1 MHVTIIGVPYD
12 LDRHRSGMGNAPQAL
27 LDRGVVQQ
35 VHAVGFT
42 NVALEIIDVEL
53 DSTTQQNRIGQVHA
67 SVAAV
72 VAQARSAGSFPM
84 VLGGDCVT
92 ALGVLAG
99 LNESDRTGIVWFDAH
114 GDFNTPDTTPSG
126 YIGGMPLACAVGRGL
141 VNLRSDVGLT
151 KPIPESQ
158 VVLCGVRDLDEL
170 EHQALDA
177 SDVLVLTPAMMQNDQ
192 TVWEQI
198 QLRLEQKSAYL
209 HIDIDVLDPA
219 EVPGV
224 DYPTEQGVS
233 LQELRQ
239 YIQKLGEIS
248 TISAV
253 ALTAVNPDRDVD
265 QRTVNTAIIVIETV
279 MQEIY
284 KRREQRS

>member
-12 LDRHRSGMGNAPQAL
+12 LDRYRSGMGNAPQAL
-27 LDRGVVQQ
+27 LDSGAIQHM
-35 VHAVGFT
+35 HAVGFT
-42 NVALEIIDVEL
+42 NVALETIDVVL
-53 DSTTQQNRIGQVHA
+53 DGATQQDRIGQVHTQVSTA
-67 SVAAV
+67 VAK
-72 VAQARSAGSFPM
+72 ARLAGSFPL

-99 LNESDRTGIVWFDAH
+99 LNDSANIGIVWFDAH

-141 VNLRSDVGLT
+141 VNFRNDIGLT
-151 KPIPESQ
+151 EPIVESQ
-158 VVLCGVRDLDEL
+158 VVLCGVRDLDVL
-170 EHQALDA
+170 EGQALES
-177 SDVLVLTPAMMQNDQ
+177 SDVLVLTPAMMQRDQ
-192 TVWEQI
+192 TVWDQVQQ
-198 QLRLEQKSAYL
+198 QLDHSSVYL
-209 HIDIDVLDPA
+209 HIDIDVLDPV

-224 DYPTEQGVS
+224 DYPTEQGLS
-233 LQELRQ
+233 LKELQ
-239 YIQKLGEIS
+239 HYIQKIGELS

-265 QRTVNTAIIVIETV
+265 HRTVNAAIIVIETV

-284 KRREQRS
+284 KRRQQRS